1 MEYPWIS
8 PWSINCVM
16 NEGQR
21 QSCVLL
27 DVNVWIAL
35 LDPWHVHHEIAHR
48 WFYQHQHRGW
58 ASCPLIQ
65 NAVLRILGN
74 PRYPNSP
81 GDPASVACLLTTWLS
96 HPQHHF
102 WPDGISLLDAQL
114 VNASQLQNHS
124 QITDSYLLALAVH
137 HGGQLAT
144 LDARLSPAA
153 VPGGDKALSLILE

>member
-1 MEYPWIS
+1 MSEAKP
-8 PWSINCVM
+8 
-16 NEGQR
+16 
-21 QSCVLL
+21 QSCALL

-35 LDPWHVHHEIAHR
+35 LDPWHVHHEMAHR

-58 ASCPLIQ
+58 ASCPLTQ

-81 GDPASVACLLTTWLS
+81 VDPAEVAGLLATWLS

-102 WPDGISLLDAQL
+102 WPDAISLLDPQR
-114 VNASQLQNHS
+114 VYTSKLQNHS

-153 VPGGDKALSLILE
+153 VPGGDTALSLILGE